1 MLGPLVVGD
10 GGQVLGS
17 TKERAIVELLALR
30 APHTASVDALV
41 AAVWGERP
49 PPSATKTLQSLVS
62 RTRRALP
69 ELVIERVGDAYRV
82 VADRIDAQEFELL
95 VVDGR
100 RALDDGDAEDAIEVL
115 TAARRL
121 WRGEPAPDLA
131 EGPARA
137 ACTRLEEIFRTMVE
151 DLNAARLEAGGDA
164 ALIADLEAALAGA
177 VASATVG
184 AADARAAPRRS
195 AGRGVAHVPAG
206 PHDLRRAA
214 RARAG

>member
-1 MLGPLVVGD
+1 M
-10 GGQVLGS
+10 
-17 TKERAIVELLALR
+17 
-30 APHTASVDALV
+30 
-41 AAVWGERP
+41 WGERP

-62 RTRRALP
+62 RARRALP

-82 VADRIDAQEFELL
+82 VADRIDAHEFERL

-131 EGPARA
+131 DGPARS

-151 DLNAARLEAGGDA
+151 DLNGARLEVGGDA
-164 ALIADLEAALAGA
+164 ALIADLDEATAAEPLRQQRWAQLMLALHR
-177 VASATVG
+177 
-184 AADARAAPRRS
+184 D
-195 AGRGVAHVPAG
+195 GRQAEA
-206 PHDLRRAA
+206 LRTFRRARTILGEQLGLEPGEDAA
-214 RARAG
+214 RPRAGDRRRPTRH